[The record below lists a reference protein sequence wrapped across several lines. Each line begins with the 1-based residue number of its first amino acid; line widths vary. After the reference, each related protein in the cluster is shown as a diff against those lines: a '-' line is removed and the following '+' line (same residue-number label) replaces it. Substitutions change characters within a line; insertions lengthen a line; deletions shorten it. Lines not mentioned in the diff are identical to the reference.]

1 MIGYK
6 SVQLDELIVSV
17 NRTTSLDIEME
28 STVIEGEVV
37 TVEVSRLTKKKIR
50 RAPLKIYQARK

>member
-6 SVQLDELIVSV
+6 SVKLDELTVSV
-17 NRTTSLDIEME
+17 NRTSSLDIEME

-37 TVEVSRLTKKKIR
+37 TVEVSRLAQKKIK
-50 RAPLKIYQARK
+50 PEP